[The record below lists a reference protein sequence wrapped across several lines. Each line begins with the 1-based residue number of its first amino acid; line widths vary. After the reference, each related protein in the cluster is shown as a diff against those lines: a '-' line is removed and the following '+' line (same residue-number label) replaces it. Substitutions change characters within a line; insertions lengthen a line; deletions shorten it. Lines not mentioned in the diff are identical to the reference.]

1 MRLPLPLFAL
11 LCCALSFGQAWAADD
26 PPSPDSPKDPP
37 GIVRMSADNQRTVG
51 LKLVRAGRG
60 RITQP
65 VQAPGAVAFDEGH
78 VARLRPLAQGRVLRL
93 LAAPGD
99 AVQPGQPLAELD
111 TPGLSDARD
120 ALATAQAA
128 LRQAQAELG
137 VAEAAQ
143 RRGEMLARD
152 GSLSRAEAERR
163 RAETA
168 RARAAVDTARASV
181 ATGEARVARLGPM
194 AGGQPGV
201 VALASPLA
209 GVVVTVGATPGEV
222 VDAGTEAFVVADL
235 SVVIVLA
242 QVAEG
247 DAALVQ
253 VGDPAEVRLVSGPP
267 RTWTGRVVSLGAQL
281 DPRSRTL
288 TARVSLANPD
298 GTLRAGMLVQA
309 TLTADRGRDGTEI
322 PAAAVQSVDS
332 KPVAFVPAGEGRF
345 ERRDLTL
352 GVQRPDWVEVRDGV
366 RDGEQVVTDG
376 SFQLKAVLQRDLL
389 GSTD

>member
-1 MRLPLPLFAL
+1 MLCAPAL
-11 LCCALSFGQAWAADD
+11 AADK
-26 PPSPDSPKDPP
+26 PPQPTPPDDPP
-37 GIVRMSADNQRTVG
+37 GIVRMNPDAQRSIG
-51 LKLVRAGRG
+51 LKVERAGRG

-65 VQAPGAVAFDEGH
+65 VQAPGTVAFDEGH

-99 AVQPGQPLAELD
+99 AARTGQPLAELD
-111 TPGLSDARD
+111 TPSLSDARD
-120 ALATAQAA
+120 TLAAAQAS

-143 RRGEMLARD
+143 QRGETLARD

-168 RARAAVDTARASV
+168 RARAAVDTARAA
-181 ATGEARVARLGPM
+181 ATSGEARVTRLGPLQ
-194 AGGQPGV
+194 GGQPGI
-201 VALASPLA
+201 VALASPLD
-209 GVVVTVGATPGEV
+209 GVVVSVGVTPGEV
-222 VDAGTEAFVVADL
+222 VDAGAEAFVVADL

-253 VGDPAEVRLVSGPP
+253 VGDPAEVRLTSGPA
-267 RTWTGRVVSLGAQL
+267 RTWAGRVVSLGAQL

-288 TARVSLANPD
+288 TARVSLGNPD
-298 GTLRAGMLVQA
+298 GTLRAGMLAQV

-332 KPVAFVPAGEGRF
+332 KPVAFVKAGEDRF

-366 RDGEQVVTDG
+366 RDGEEVVTDG